1 MLVYDPAKLVV
12 ADVKNSGYKIKNMF
26 PVTSRWLLHSHLLNN
41 FSAYLFTILPSLVI
55 GSLLKMKTQFA
66 NACHIWFRKSDSHH
80 CSGHRENCNTQIFS
94 LVCSGINLFSFF
106 FPSFQFSRFVIR
118 LYFLFHTNFKI
129 TIYDNLDKIIWSQ
142 LSNDDAIVYTLTLEG
157 I

>member
-1 MLVYDPAKLVV
+1 MLVTFDSEKV
-12 ADVKNSGYKIKNMF
+12 I
-26 PVTSRWLLHSHLLNN
+26 PVIARAIET
-41 FSAYLFTILPSLVI
+41 
-55 GSLLKMKTQFA
+55 
-66 NACHIWFRKSDSHH
+66 
-80 CSGHRENCNTQIFS
+80 NCNTQIFS
-94 LVCSGINLFSFF
+94 LVCSGINLFWFF

-129 TIYDNLDKIIWSQ
+129 TIYDHLDKIIWSQ

>member
-1 MLVYDPAKLVV
+1 MLV
-12 ADVKNSGYKIKNMF
+12 
-26 PVTSRWLLHSHLLNN
+26 T
-41 FSAYLFTILPSLVI
+41 
-55 GSLLKMKTQFA
+55 
-66 NACHIWFRKSDSHH
+66 SDSEKVIPIIA
-80 CSGHRENCNTQIFS
+80 RAIETNCNTQIFS

-106 FPSFQFSRFVIR
+106 FPGKIQFSRFVIR

-129 TIYDNLDKIIWSQ
+129 TIYDHLDKIIWSQ